1 MNFTDTQIQYG
12 LLLKTNIYLELKKVK
27 ARNMAVWNIMVEGY
41 PNIEIVWN
49 CTRKFVFIGKRS

>member
-1 MNFTDTQIQYG
+1 MDFTDTQIQYG

-41 PNIEIVWN
+41 PNFEIVWN
-49 CTRKFVFIGKRS
+49 CTRKFAFIGKRS